1 MESKKVDK
9 NRINTEV
16 TLLADLKEQYKALTG
31 KEWILKEGH
40 NIDNLYD
47 THVSRL
53 YGDCVDQGT
62 KVRQLKSEKAN
73 ESIINGEVK
82 KLLDLKA
89 KYKEASGLDY
99 KPPDP
104 KSVSTASTSSKASS
118 SKMSN
123 EALEIHSKIV
133 EQGNKVRTLKAEKS
147 SKEVSKLY
155 FRITISSTKTP
166 IFLLSWFSTNL
177 FYFQILSFSR
187 FTNFVNENKIL
198 NQLSKHKIVET
209 ISSLLIQKS

>member
-16 TLLADLKEQYKALTG
+16 TLLADLKEQYKSLTG

-40 NIDNLYD
+40 NIDHLYD

-53 YGDCVDQGT
+53 YDDCVDQGT

-73 ESIINGEVK
+73 ESNINAEVK

-104 KSVSTASTSSKASS
+104 KSVSTASTSSSASS
-118 SKMSN
+118 NSKMPN
-123 EALEIHSKIV
+123 EALEIHTKIV
-133 EQGNKVRTLKAEKS
+133 EQGNKVRILKAEKS
-147 SKEVSKLY
+147 SKEVSKPY
-155 FRITISSTKTP
+155 VRIIMSSNF
-166 IFLLSWFSTNL
+166 FLL
-177 FYFQILSFSR
+177 
-187 FTNFVNENKIL
+187 
-198 NQLSKHKIVET
+198 
-209 ISSLLIQKS
+209 